1 MSKKNT
7 FILLFFPIF
16 FSLPLQ
22 AQTPDLEALEFLT
35 ELGEDGTSGSNRD
48 DDKTGGYKS
57 FVQNEYE
64 GIVKQLKESANT
76 YQKAG
81 RPELAEKEIL
91 ELEVI
96 KKYLPEIYSEEQT
109 LDLVKKVIAQTAA
122 NNLSE
127 MGKVMSIVMQQ
138 SNGKVDGGIANRL
151 VKELLK

>member
-1 MSKKNT
+1 MSYTEQIKQDMYIAMKSGDKVKTN
-7 FILLFFPIF
+7 ILRTLLA
-16 FSLPLQ
+16 SLKQ
-22 AQTPDLEALEFLT
+22 KQIEKQ
-35 ELGEDGTSGSNRD
+35 GSINED
-48 DDKTGGYKS
+48 
-57 FVQNEYE
+57 EYF
-64 GIVKQLKESANT
+64 GVIKRIVKQLKESADT

-81 RPELAEKEIL
+81 RSELAEKETI
-91 ELEVI
+91 ELGVI
-96 KKYLPEIYSEEQT
+96 KKYLPEIFSEEQT

>member
-1 MSKKNT
+1 MSYTEEIKQDMYIAMKSGDKVKTN
-7 FILLFFPIF
+7 ILRTLLA
-16 FSLPLQ
+16 SLKQ
-22 AQTPDLEALEFLT
+22 KQIEKQ
-35 ELGEDGTSGSNRD
+35 GSINED
-48 DDKTGGYKS
+48 
-57 FVQNEYE
+57 EYF
-64 GIVKQLKESANT
+64 GVIKRIVKQLKESADT

-91 ELEVI
+91 ELEAI